1 MTTTLIDECN
11 IAAYRSWPDR
21 RVTPTCAPSASCLGS
36 LVSPDVALYATTGAS
51 GVKGDGS
58 GADREAGGDGLAVDA
73 RLPPRHSQSGMAVG
87 AAPPTTP
94 AERRRHLT
102 VHPGPDTACGTAWPP
117 RRLPSACSTHR
128 WPAARC
134 IIRTSCT
141 GRMESSHDGRRR
153 RVGSESLWES
163 TAAFR
168 PDLQFLL
175 GRSTGPE
182 QTIRTATVLLR
193 RLSREVDGPVT
204 VLSRAC
210 LRHR

>member
-102 VHPGPDTACGTAWPP
+102 VHPGARYRLRDGIAAAAAPVGMLDAPLAGRSVHHSHVLHRADGIES
-117 RRLPSACSTHR
+117 RRPEAT
-128 WPAARC
+128 
-134 IIRTSCT
+134 
-141 GRMESSHDGRRR
+141 R
-153 RVGSESLWES
+153 RVGIPLGINSSIPAGPAVS
-163 TAAFR
+163 TW
-168 PDLQFLL
+168 
-175 GRSTGPE
+175 TVN
-182 QTIRTATVLLR
+182 RT
-193 RLSREVDGPVT
+193 
-204 VLSRAC
+204 
-210 LRHR
+210 